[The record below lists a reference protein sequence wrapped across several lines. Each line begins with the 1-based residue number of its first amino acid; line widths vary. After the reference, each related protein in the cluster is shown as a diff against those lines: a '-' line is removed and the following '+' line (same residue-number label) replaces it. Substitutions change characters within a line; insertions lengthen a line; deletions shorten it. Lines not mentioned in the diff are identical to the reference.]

1 MGLVAIAQQ
10 SIVAATLRRA
20 ARPRGSDPAGVA
32 VALGYRPRALVAGP
46 LRASRADA
54 LPYRWSP
61 DPAARARGI
70 WIALAHAL
78 LAQSIGPHQLDQAER
93 LADALAAAHAR

>member
-1 MGLVAIAQQ
+1 MGLVAVAQQ

-32 VALGYRPRALVAGP
+32 LALGYRPRALVAGP
-46 LRASRADA
+46 LRATSPGA

-70 WIALAHAL
+70 WLALAHAL
-78 LAQSIGPHQLDQAER
+78 LARSIGPHQLEQAER
-93 LADALAAAHAR
+93 LADALAVAHAA